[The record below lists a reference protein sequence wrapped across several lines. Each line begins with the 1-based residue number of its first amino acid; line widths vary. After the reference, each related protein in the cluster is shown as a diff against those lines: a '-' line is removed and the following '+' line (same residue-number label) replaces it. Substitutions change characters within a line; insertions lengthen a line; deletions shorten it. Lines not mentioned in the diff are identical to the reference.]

1 MDYIELLK
9 KGAKDYDYILSEIQ
23 INQFIRYMELLKEW
37 NEKINLTAITED
49 MEIVKKH
56 FIDSI
61 SILKS
66 NVIGKGTSII
76 DVGTGAGFPGI
87 PLKILIPDLK
97 VVLLDSLNKR
107 IKFLNTIIEEL
118 GLTDISTVHG
128 RAEDFSKINSYREKF
143 DVATARAVANMGV
156 LSEYCMPYVKPG
168 GYFIAM
174 KGPSGYE
181 ELDESKKAITILG
194 GRVKEVIETKI
205 PGSEINHNIIVVEK
219 TRSTPL
225 KYPRKYAIIEK
236 NPII

>member
-1 MDYIELLK
+1 MDHVELLI

-23 INQFIRYMELLKEW
+23 INQFLKYMELLKEW
-37 NEKINLTAITED
+37 NEKINLTAITD
-49 MEIVKKH
+49 DIGIVKKH

-66 NVIGKGTSII
+66 KVIGKGTSII

-87 PLKILIPDLK
+87 PLKILIPDSK

-107 IKFLNTIIEEL
+107 IKFLNTIIDEL
-118 GLTDISTVHG
+118 GLKDISAVHG
-128 RAEDFSKINSYREKF
+128 RAEDFSKTNSYREKF
-143 DVATARAVANMGV
+143 DIATARAVANMGT
-156 LSEYCMPYVKPG
+156 LSEYCMPYVRQG

-174 KGPSGYE
+174 KGPSGYD
-181 ELDESKKAITILG
+181 ELEESKKAISILG

-205 PGSEINHNIIVVEK
+205 SGEEINHNIIVVEK
-219 TRSTPL
+219 IRTTPL